1 MAEGDRDADTLCSPD
16 SAVTGG
22 KPRTPSRAT
31 LAVGAALA
39 VLVGVLLGV
48 QTAARLDTDSAVPP
62 AADSV
67 EVGFAQDMSVHHG
80 QAVEMSSMALTN
92 ADDPAVRTLAY
103 DVITTQ
109 QSQLGNMQGWLA
121 LWGQPSTGS
130 RPLMAWMSSDMP
142 GGMQHSMAATTGPM
156 SPARPS
162 GSSMPGMAT
171 AAELAEL
178 RTLTG
183 PAFDVRYLQL
193 LLRHHQGGI
202 PMAQYAANSSG
213 VTTVKTLATQITNT
227 QQAESLTIEQLLQAK
242 GAVPLGMN

>member
-1 MAEGDRDADTLCSPD
+1 MAEGDRDADTLRSPD

-31 LAVGAALA
+31 LAVGAVLA

-48 QTAARLDTDSAVPP
+48 QTAAWLDADSVAPP

-142 GGMQHSMAATTGPM
+142 GGMQHSGPM
-156 SPARPS
+156 SPGRPS
-162 GSSMPGMAT
+162 SSSMPGMAT

-213 VTTVKTLATQITNT
+213 VTTVKTLATQIANT

-242 GAVPLGMN
+242 GAVPLSMN

>member
-1 MAEGDRDADTLCSPD
+1 MAEGDRDADTLRSPD
-16 SAVTGG
+16 SALTGE

-31 LAVGAALA
+31 LAVGAVLA

-48 QTAARLDTDSAVPP
+48 QTAAWLDADFTAPP

-67 EVGFAQDMSVHHG
+67 EVGFAQDMSTHHG

-92 ADDPAVRTLAY
+92 ADDPAIRTLAY

-142 GGMQHSMAATTGPM
+142 GGMQHSGSM
-156 SPARPS
+156 SPGRPS

-213 VTTVKTLATQITNT
+213 VTTVRTLATQIANT

-242 GAVPLGMN
+242 GAVPLSMN